1 MYESM
6 YIPVRIYARRQ
17 AKGRILLVDRG
28 EYPVKV
34 NLLVREREESLQSD
48 DETRQ
53 PFEFQIRCLWQ
64 LFLDF
69 NPNSTSTTTTKCRS
83 ITSTLTTQSLF
94 KIPYHCRSVHQR
106 CTDRTYAQ
114 NEIITSNTIRYS
126 LMYFR
131 QLIIIAL

>member
-1 MYESM
+1 MYEFV

-53 PFEFQIRCLWQ
+53 PFRIRFLLQ

-83 ITSTLTTQSLF
+83 ITSTLNTQSLF
-94 KIPYHCRSVHQR
+94 KIPYHCRSVHLR

-114 NEIITSNTIRYS
+114 NEIITSNTIK
-126 LMYFR
+126 
-131 QLIIIAL
+131 